1 MNAPQQDLYSLLPW
15 ISRDGETPYKSILTN
30 TSEKLQ
36 YGGLGS

>member
-15 ISRDGETPYKSILTN
+15 ISRDGETPYKSRLTN